1 MIYENIIYL
10 IKKNYIF
17 RKLSLIFKL
26 YFLIN
31 GLINKIYNILNNII

>member
-10 IKKNYIF
+10 IKKNYVF
-17 RKLSLIFKL
+17 RILSLIFKL

-31 GLINKIYNILNNII
+31 GLINF